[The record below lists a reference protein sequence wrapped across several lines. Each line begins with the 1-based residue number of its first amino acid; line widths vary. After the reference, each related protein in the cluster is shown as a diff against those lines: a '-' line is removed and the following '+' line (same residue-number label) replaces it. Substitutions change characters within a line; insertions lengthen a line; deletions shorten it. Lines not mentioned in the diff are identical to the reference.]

1 MQITGHLEKRYKS
14 SWTIVIDMG
23 RDPVTGERKRIVK
36 SVRLDKNDRKNKQLA
51 EKEMYKMIQELE
63 NGVYVEPSELTVGDI
78 IEKWYEMHCLV
89 NLEQTTCENY
99 RYIIDAHLL
108 PYFSNIPVQSLKPFH
123 IQEYLAKKKTGSDGG
138 KKLSNRSL
146 QYHHDLLNSALDFAV
161 KTLKAIKVNP
171 CNDVERP
178 AKNDPKVNFLKP
190 WELDTFI
197 EEAKKYNEDYA
208 ALYMGAAH
216 TGMRR
221 GELLA
226 LTWDKLDFKNKV
238 IYVNESYARY
248 RGKGQQK
255 KGTKTEKGKRT
266 IPMTKE
272 FAKFLRRHRKEQMKY
287 MSLLDDE
294 YHNNNLV
301 FCKKNGD
308 PLSLDYASSLFSEI
322 AKKLNMNVTLHGM
335 RHTFASILLANGV
348 DINTVQEI
356 LGHAKPSYTYDLYSH
371 LMPGK
376 KEEAMKT
383 FEAVLCTVRQRS
395 GNGKQKKKTSGN
407 AAKS

>member
-78 IEKWYEMHCLV
+78 IEKWYEMYCEV
-89 NLEQTTCENY
+89 ELEQTTYENY
-99 RYIIDAHLL
+99 RYVIDAHLL
-108 PYFSNIPVQSLKPFH
+108 PYFSSIPIQQLKPYH
-123 IQEYLAKKKTGSDGG
+123 IKEYLAKKKKGNDKRKPLG
-138 KKLSNRSL
+138 NRSL
-146 QYHHDLLNSALDFAV
+146 EYHYTLLNSALEFAV
-161 KTLKAIKVNP
+161 KVLKIIKFNP
-171 CNDVERP
+171 CNEITVPRP
-178 AKNDPKVNFLKP
+178 EKRNIKFLKP
-190 WELDTFI
+190 WEIDFFI

-208 ALYMGAAH
+208 AVFMGAAH

-226 LTWDKLDFKNKV
+226 LTWDKLDFEKEI
-238 IYVNESYARY
+238 IYVNESYAKFK
-248 RGKGQQK
+248 GKGQQK
-255 KGTKTEKGKRT
+255 KGTKTEKGIRY

-272 FAKFLRRHRKEQMKY
+272 FAKFLRKHRKTQMNY
-287 MSLLDDE
+287 MVLLGDD

-301 FCKKNGD
+301 FCKKNGE
-308 PLSLDYASSLFSEI
+308 PLSLDYTSRLFSIVAEN
-322 AKKLNMNVTLHGM
+322 LGLDVTLHGM

-348 DINTVQEI
+348 DVNTVQEI
-356 LGHAKPSYTYDLYSH
+356 LGHEKPSYTYDLYSH
-371 LMPGK
+371 LIPGK
-376 KEEAMKT
+376 KKEAIRS
-383 FEAVLCTVRQRS
+383 FEAALCEIRQRL
-395 GNGKQKKKTSGN
+395 GNGEQKK
-407 AAKS
+407 